1 MSKLKAKPTDQVQ
14 LRFVLGCGG
23 TGGHIIPGIALAQE
37 LSRLGH
43 QVLFIGNHKGLEETI
58 VKAAGFDFQGINVQK
73 LYRKISLSNLLFP
86 FKLISST
93 CKTWRILHGNK
104 PDGVICTGGFVS
116 GPVALA
122 ALVSKVPLYFHE
134 SNSFPGLTTRLLA
147 RYTRLTFV
155 SFAGAVKRLKQFRTL
170 QLGIPIPPTDATATE
185 FQLAEIGL
193 DASKPVILVTG
204 GSQGSLAINNAVDAS
219 LQAILDLGLQLIWQ
233 TGRKS
238 FDQYSARHAAKKGL
252 YIFDFSSQ
260 LSSFYR
266 VAQLAITRAGAMTVA
281 ELEANKLPAIMIPLP
296 TAADNHQHFNALEQQ
311 KRGLAQILPQKELDS
326 ASLLAA
332 IQTMLQNL
340 ASYQAKLRELPPN
353 TASHDIIQAILANLK
368 QE

>member
-1 MSKLKAKPTDQVQ
+1 MQ
-14 LRFVLGCGG
+14 LRFVVGCGG

-43 QVLFIGNHKGLEETI
+43 AVLFIGNHKGLEETI

-93 CKTWRILHGNK
+93 LKARNILRGYK
-104 PDGVICTGGFVS
+104 PNGVICTGGFVS

-122 ALVSKVPLYFHE
+122 ALMNKVPLYFHE
-134 SNSFPGLTTRLLA
+134 SNSFPGLTTRYLA

-155 SFAGAVKRLKQFRTL
+155 SFVGAAKRLKKVRTL
-170 QLGIPIPPTDATATE
+170 QLGIPIPARIDGASE
-185 FQLAEIGL
+185 FQLADIGL
-193 DASKPVILVTG
+193 DPGKPVILVTG
-204 GSQGSLAINNAVDAS
+204 GSQGSVAINNAVDAS
-219 LQAILDLGLQLIWQ
+219 LQAILDKGFQLIWQ

-238 FDQYSARHAAKKGL
+238 FAQYSARHANKKGL

-260 LSSFYR
+260 LTSFYR

-281 ELEANKLPAIMIPLP
+281 ELEENRLPALMIPLP
-296 TAADNHQHFNALEQQ
+296 TAADNHQYYNALEQQ
-311 KRGLAQILPQKELDS
+311 KRGLALILQQKELNS
-326 ASLLAA
+326 ARLLAA
-332 IQTMLQNL
+332 IQNMLQNL

-353 TASHDIIQAILANLK
+353 TASHDIIQALLANLK
-368 QE
+368 QEYPHAGKN